1 MDTNNNSGGRG
12 RGRPAHEVPSM
23 PVFLGAARSRK
34 QLQVVASGP
43 VARELELYT
52 DWASGVAMMP
62 EDEVL
67 VRVIDHALTEC
78 FRSDKKWQREKAE
91 FAAAE
96 AARHNPAPGAAGAKA
111 SASAAPAATERPTE
125 RSSGSPAP
133 AVKAS

>member
-1 MDTNNNSGGRG
+1 MDTNNNSGGHG

-23 PVFLGAARSRK
+23 PVFLGAALSRE

-43 VARELELYT
+43 VAALYA

-78 FRSDKKWQREKAE
+78 FRYDKKMAERALLSRACASSREG
-91 FAAAE
+91 
-96 AARHNPAPGAAGAKA
+96 ARPW
-111 SASAAPAATERPTE
+111 S
-125 RSSGSPAP
+125 
-133 AVKAS
+133 